1 MSRIRIIMMT
11 VAAMICVAVMA
22 EDNKS
27 IVQREYWFDNDIRT
41 RQTLSENTTGVSST
55 VVSISGLAQGLH
67 SFTMRVQDSK
77 GVWSSPMTKYFV
89 VKPTPTTTTVA
100 ACEYWFDNDVANRE
114 TLGESVATVEMN
126 GLTQGLHSFTM
137 RVKNDAGVWSST
149 MTKYFIVPADA
160 FLANGLTISRYLYWI
175 DEDEVVT
182 GTLSSASDIIT
193 VDISSVPDGEHTL
206 TWMVGDS
213 KGTWSPVYS
222 ETFVYDNPLMIK
234 TGIDDVGV
242 DSGKDVYYDL
252 QGRRISK
259 PIKGPYIINGKIVI
273 K

>member
-1 MSRIRIIMMT
+1 MAVVAMISMT
-11 VAAMICVAVMA
+11 VLA
-22 EDNKS
+22 EDEKS
-27 IVQREYWFDNDIRT
+27 IVEREYWFDNDIST
-41 RQTLSENTTGVSST
+41 LQTLDENTS
-55 VVSISGLAQGLH
+55 VVSISGLAHGLH
-67 SFTMRVQDSK
+67 SFTLRVQDSK

-100 ACEYWFDNDVANRE
+100 DCEYWFDNDVANRE
-114 TLGESVATVEMN
+114 TLGESVAEVSMA
-126 GLTQGLHSFTM
+126 GLNQGLHSFTM

-149 MTKYFIVPADA
+149 MTKYFIVTADA

-182 GTLSSASDIIT
+182 GTRSSERDII
-193 VDISSVPDGEHTL
+193 VIDISSLPDGEHTL

-213 KGTWSPVYS
+213 KGTWSPVYT
-222 ETFVYDNPLMIK
+222 ETLVYDNPLMIK
-234 TGIDDVGV
+234 TGIDNAET

>member
-1 MSRIRIIMMT
+1 MMT
-11 VAAMICVAVMA
+11 VAAMFCVAVMA

-27 IVQREYWFDNDIRT
+27 IAQREYWFDNDIST
-41 RQTLSENTTGVSST
+41 RQTLSENTTG
-55 VVSISGLAQGLH
+55 VSISGLAQGLH
-67 SFTMRVQDSK
+67 SFTLRVQDSK

-89 VKPTPTTTTVA
+89 VKPIPSTTTVA
-100 ACEYWFDNDVANRE
+100 ACEYWFDNDVANRKQ
-114 TLGESVATVEMN
+114 LGESVAEVSMA
-126 GLTQGLHSFTM
+126 GLSQGLHSFTM

-160 FLANGLTISRYLYWI
+160 FLANGLTVSRYLYWI
-175 DEDEVVT
+175 DEEEVVT
-182 GTLSSASDIIT
+182 GSLSSASDVIT

-213 KGTWSPVYS
+213 KGTWSPVYTES
-222 ETFVYDNPLMIK
+222 FVYDPSMIT
-234 TGIDDVGV
+234 TGIDDAGA
-242 DSGKDVYYDL
+242 DSRKDVYYDL

-259 PIKGPYIINGKIVI
+259 PVKGPYIINGKIVI

>member
-1 MSRIRIIMMT
+1 MNIIRTFLTT
-11 VAAMICVAVMA
+11 VAALICLAVMA

-27 IVQREYWFDNDIRT
+27 IVQREYWFDNDIST

-137 RVKNDAGVWSST
+137 RVKNDAGVWSSP
-149 MTKYFIVPADA
+149 MTKYFIVTADA

-175 DEDEVVT
+175 DENEVVT
-182 GTLSSASDIIT
+182 GTLSSANDIIT
-193 VDISSVPDGEHTL
+193 VFLSSLEAGEHVL

-213 KGTWSPVYS
+213 KGTWSPVYTES
-222 ETFVYDNPLMIK
+222 FVYDPSMIT
-234 TGIDDVGV
+234 TGIDDAGA
-242 DSGKDVYYDL
+242 DSRKDVYYDL

-259 PIKGPYIINGKIVI
+259 PVKGPYIVNGKIVI
-273 K
+273 Q

>member
-1 MSRIRIIMMT
+1 MNIIRTLLTT
-11 VAAMICVAVMA
+11 VAAMICIAVLA

-27 IVQREYWFDNDIRT
+27 IAQREYWFDNDIST
-41 RQTLSENTTGVSST
+41 LQTLDENTT

-89 VKPTPTTTTVA
+89 VKPTPSTPTVE
-100 ACEYWFDNDVANRE
+100 ACEYWFDNDVTTRNS
-114 TLGESVATVEMN
+114 LGKSVAEVSMV
-126 GLTQGLHSFTM
+126 GLSQGLHAFTM

-160 FLANGLTISRYLYWI
+160 FLENGLAISRYLYWI

-182 GTLSSASDIIT
+182 GTLSSASDVIT
-193 VDISSVPDGEHTL
+193 VDISSVPDGQHTL
-206 TWMVGDS
+206 TWLVGDS
-213 KGTWSPVYS
+213 KGTWSPVYTQS
-222 ETFVYDNPLMIK
+222 FVFDNPLMIK
-234 TGIDDVGV
+234 TGIDNAGAG
-242 DSGKDVYYDL
+242 SSKDVYYDL
-252 QGRRISK
+252 QGRKISK

>member
-1 MSRIRIIMMT
+1 MAVVAMISMT
-11 VAAMICVAVMA
+11 VLA
-22 EDNKS
+22 EDEKS
-27 IVQREYWFDNDIRT
+27 IVEREYWFDNDVST
-41 RQTLSENTTGVSST
+41 LQTLDAVTTAVD
-55 VVSISGLAQGLH
+55 ISALSQGLH
-67 SFTMRVQDSK
+67 SFTIRVKDSK
-77 GVWSSPMTKYFV
+77 GFWSCPMTKYFV

-100 ACEYWFDNDVANRE
+100 ACEYWFDNDVANSKS
-114 TLGESVATVEMN
+114 LGESVATVEMS
-126 GLTQGLHSFTM
+126 GLNQGLHAFTM

-182 GTLSSASDIIT
+182 GTLSSERDII
-193 VDISSVPDGEHTL
+193 VIDISSLPDGEHTL

-234 TGIDDVGV
+234 TGIDNAET